1 MKLNKF
7 FSALFGLLGTALA
20 VGTVCVCLDARNQP
34 VVLLKAPET
43 VSGVAKDMMTA
54 VSEGDY
60 AAAGSLMYGEP
71 DLGADWASDSAVNA
85 LVWDAFLES
94 FSYQFEGDIGATDSG
109 VVMDVTVTALD
120 IPSVTVNLGERSRSL
135 LAQRVE
141 QAKDVSEIYDE
152 NNDYRE
158 DFVMEVLYDA
168 SCQALEED
176 ARYVQ
181 RQVSINLVYQQDRWW
196 VVPDQALLQAISGGI
211 AG

>member
-1 MKLNKF
+1 MKINKF

-20 VGTVCVCLDARNQP
+20 VGSVYICLSAKNQP
-34 VVLLKAPET
+34 VVLLRAPGAAA
-43 VSGVAKDMMTA
+43 VVAEDMMAA
-54 VSEGDY
+54 VSEGDF
-60 AAAGSLMYGEP
+60 AAAGKLMYGEP
-71 DLGADWASDSAVNA
+71 DLGADWASDSAVNT

-94 FSYQFEGDIGATDSG
+94 FDYRFRRDISATDSG
-109 VVMDVTVTALD
+109 VVMEGMITALD
-120 IPSVTVNLGERSRSL
+120 IPSVTANLGERARAL

-141 QAKDVSEIYDE
+141 QAEDVSEIYDE

-168 SCQALEED
+168 ACQALEED

-181 RQVSINLVYQQDRWW
+181 RQVSINLIYQQDRWW
-196 VVPDQALLQAISGGI
+196 VMPDQALLQAISGGI